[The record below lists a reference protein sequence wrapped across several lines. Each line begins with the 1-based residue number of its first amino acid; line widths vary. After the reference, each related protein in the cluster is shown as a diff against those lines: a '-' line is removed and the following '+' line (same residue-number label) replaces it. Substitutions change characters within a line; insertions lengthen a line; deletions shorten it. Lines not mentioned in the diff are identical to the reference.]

1 MLVGYKSDLG
11 AKSEVHVE
19 EAKTRANQWNVNY
32 LETSAKMRTNVN
44 KVVFDLRREF
54 QTRKMGDIFFFFF
67 GAGGWE
73 IVFIVSL
80 IVYI

>member
-1 MLVGYKSDLG
+1 M
-11 AKSEVHVE
+11 EC
-19 EAKTRANQWNVNY
+19 Y

-44 KVVFDLRREF
+44 KVFFDLRREF

-67 GAGGWE
+67 GGGGWE

>member
-67 GAGGWE
+67 GVGGWE